1 MRDLSLLALM
11 SPPGSH
17 ASPCAFIPADG
28 AAIALPPGDAAER
41 LDQLEQNVLD
51 LVGRLCHHTPLA

>member
-28 AAIALPPGDAAER
+28 AAIALPPGDADTAARPLSRGFPSLLWIRVMEAE
-41 LDQLEQNVLD
+41 Q
-51 LVGRLCHHTPLA
+51 

>member
-28 AAIALPPGDAAER
+28 AAIALPPGDADTALLWIRVMEAE
-41 LDQLEQNVLD
+41 Q
-51 LVGRLCHHTPLA
+51 